1 MTWKGCWD
9 AVGWEF
15 VLKGFDEHADRHVA
29 LKLIKP
35 SLADDPVALGRFV
48 REARTAANLQ
58 HDNIVIIHRVEPE
71 HVPPYLVMEY
81 VSGMSLA
88 SLIETES
95 PLAPERA
102 VEMMLQLLSALAYAH
117 RKGFIHRDIK
127 PGNVLIDR
135 RGNRIKLADFGLA
148 RGLAE
153 GSRYTLDGT
162 IMGTPWY
169 MSPEQAAGSP
179 DLDGRSDLFSAGVV
193 LFEMLTGCRPFPGK
207 NGYQVAAD
215 IREKNTPD
223 PQQLNPSI
231 PAALASI
238 IVHALQK
245 KPADRYGSG
254 EEFIAAL
261 QNFLCAQPKWDESI
275 HAKQSKNVQTAP
287 QSADECLA
295 LEGIA
300 AKSPSQS
307 DSILKAILRIT
318 NPQPAFRA
326 RVWTERSKSYAT
338 RDLQTVARKDK
349 DIVSYCIGEKF
360 TLNVQVEKD
369 CYLTLLDRGTSG
381 NLCVL
386 VQNQPVKA
394 GKGLSLAGPDSERE
408 WVVGEPEGVEQIKA
422 FFTLKPLCLFPGSSS
437 LAALLSPGQTR
448 DITTE
453 IDSASSTLEQMPV
466 NSWTDAMSEFRVTTS

>member
-1 MTWKGCWD
+1 M
-9 AVGWEF
+9 
-15 VLKGFDEHADRHVA
+15 
-29 LKLIKP
+29 
-35 SLADDPVALGRFV
+35 
-48 REARTAANLQ
+48 
-58 HDNIVIIHRVEPE
+58 
-71 HVPPYLVMEY
+71 
-81 VSGMSLA
+81 
-88 SLIETES
+88 
-95 PLAPERA
+95 
-102 VEMMLQLLSALAYAH
+102 
-117 RKGFIHRDIK
+117 
-127 PGNVLIDR
+127 
-135 RGNRIKLADFGLA
+135 
-148 RGLAE
+148 
-153 GSRYTLDGT
+153 
-162 IMGTPWY
+162 
-169 MSPEQAAGSP
+169 
-179 DLDGRSDLFSAGVV
+179 
-193 LFEMLTGCRPFPGK
+193 
-207 NGYQVAAD
+207 
-215 IREKNTPD
+215 
-223 PQQLNPSI
+223 
-231 PAALASI
+231 
-238 IVHALQK
+238 HALQK

-261 QNFLCAQPKWDESI
+261 QNFLRAQPKWDESI

-453 IDSASSTLEQMPV
+453 IDNASSTLEQMPV
-466 NSWTDAMSEFRVTTS
+466 NSWTDAMSEFRVTTLENQTGFRVVVGFTSSLL